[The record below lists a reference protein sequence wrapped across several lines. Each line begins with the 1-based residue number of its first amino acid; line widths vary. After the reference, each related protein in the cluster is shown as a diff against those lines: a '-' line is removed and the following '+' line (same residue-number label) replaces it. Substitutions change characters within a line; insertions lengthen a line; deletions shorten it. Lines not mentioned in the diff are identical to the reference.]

1 MSDTTFKFTK
11 ERLLA
16 VAMPSKKGSR
26 VTVRDTEVAGLELR
40 VTSTGAKSFSWFRR
54 VKNGQP
60 ERVTIGG
67 FPELSVLQARTEATK
82 LNAVRVDG
90 HSPAT
95 ERRVR
100 RQELRFGELFERYI
114 GQYAKLHKKTWAE
127 DRQRYTQY
135 LAGTLGGLRLK
146 DVTRAVISKVHADIT
161 ISGHPAVANRVLALA
176 STVLGRAVEWSL
188 LDTNPAHGIRRN
200 KEQARD
206 RFLGSEELP
215 RFFRAVLSEPNETV
229 RDFFLMLLFTGAR
242 RANVLSMAWSDIN
255 MDAAVWRIP
264 MTKNGDPQNVTL
276 SAPALEVLGRMRQL
290 GLGSPFVFPG
300 VGAKGHLVDPKKAW
314 LRMFD
319 RDEFFQIMDLIEA
332 AGGKLNEPIDAKT
345 GEASTEAIDAQ
356 LARAKTEA
364 QRLGNKCQGLRLEA
378 MRIHDL
384 RRTLGSWQAIT
395 GAPLNIIGK
404 SLNHKNLATTAIYA
418 RLNMDPVRASVD
430 KATEAMLAAGRPIA
444 QVKTPS

>member
-1 MSDTTFKFTK
+1 MSDSTFKFTK

-16 VAMPSKKGSR
+16 VALPGQKGSR

-40 VTSTGAKSFSWFRR
+40 VTHTGARSFSWFRR

-67 FPELSVLQARTEATK
+67 FPELTVLQARTEATK

-90 HSPAT
+90 QSPAT

-114 GQYAKLHKKTWAE
+114 EQYAKLHKKTWAE
-127 DRQRYTQY
+127 DQQRYTQY
-135 LAGTLGGLRLK
+135 LAGPLGGLRLK
-146 DVTRAVISKVHADIT
+146 DVTRAVISKLHADIT

-188 LDTNPAHGIRRN
+188 LETNPAHGIRRN

-215 RFFRAVLSEPNETV
+215 RFFRAVLGEPNETV

-242 RANVLSMAWSDIN
+242 RANVLSMAWSNIS

-264 MTKNGDPQNVTL
+264 MTKNGEPQNVTL
-276 SAPALEVLGRMRQL
+276 SAQALEILGRMKL
-290 GLGSPFVFPG
+290 IGLSSPFVFPG
-300 VGAKGHLVDPKKAW
+300 VGVKGHLVDPKKAW

-319 RDEFFQIMDLIEA
+319 RDECFQIIDLIEA
-332 AGGKLNEPIDAKT
+332 AGGTPSGIIDAKT
-345 GEASTEAIDAQ
+345 GDMITETIDDQ
-356 LARAKTEA
+356 LARAKAEA
-364 QRLGNKCQGLRLEA
+364 QRLQIDCQGRRLKA
-378 MRIHDL
+378 LRIHDL

-430 KATEAMLAAGRPIA
+430 KATEAMLAAGRPA
-444 QVKTPS
+444 APGKAPS